1 MPKGIPKKPG
11 EEALLEG
18 GGGGAGM
25 GSVKQFEKT
34 SPTADRAQTKIDK
47 ANRMARERASDEAL
61 LEATKNTPKTVSE
74 MTDAQKA
81 AMTPGQL
88 SRREQA
94 DKNFAELQG
103 RKNSRKQP
111 NLFEMTDKERA
122 ELSPSQKRKFGSD
135 TTFKK
140 GGLTASR
147 RADGIA
153 SRGKTKGRMV

>member
-11 EEALLEG
+11 EEQTLE
-18 GGGGAGM
+18 GGGAGM
-25 GSVKQFEKT
+25 SSIKQFEKT
-34 SPTADRAQTKIDK
+34 SPVAERAQAKIDK

-61 LEATKNTPKTVSE
+61 LAATKNTPKTVSE

-81 AMTPGQL
+81 MMTPGQL

-94 DKNFAELQG
+94 DKNFAELQE

-122 ELSPSQKRKFGSD
+122 ELSPTQLRKFGSD
-135 TTFKK
+135 TTLKK

-147 RADGIA
+147 RADGCA
-153 SRGKTKGRMV
+153 VKGKTKGRMV

>member
-1 MPKGIPKKPG
+1 VAERWAKRSDPNFDWGSLKGPKIPKEIK
-11 EEALLEG
+11 E
-18 GGGGAGM
+18 
-25 GSVKQFEKT
+25 
-34 SPTADRAQTKIDK
+34 
-47 ANRMARERASDEAL
+47 ERAARFKAERENL
-61 LEATKNTPKTVSE
+61 INYMNTIPKSLSE

-103 RKNSRKQP
+103 RKNFRKQP

>member
-11 EEALLEG
+11 EEQTLEG

-25 GSVKQFEKT
+25 SSVKQ
-34 SPTADRAQTKIDK
+34 IDK

-61 LEATKNTPKTVSE
+61 LEATKNIAKTVSE

>member
-11 EEALLEG
+11 EEQTLEG
-18 GGGGAGM
+18 GGAGSGRM
-25 GSVKQFEKT
+25 TVAERWAKRSDPNFDWGSLKG
-34 SPTADRAQTKIDK
+34 PKIPK
-47 ANRMARERASDEAL
+47 EIKEERAARFKAERENL
-61 LEATKNTPKTVSE
+61 INYMNTIPKSLSE

-81 AMTPGQL
+81 TMTPGQL

-94 DKNFAELQG
+94 NKNFAELAG
-103 RKNSRKQP
+103 RKNARKNTQP
-111 NLFEMTDKERA
+111 APETPDGM
-122 ELSPSQKRKFGSD
+122 
-135 TTFKK
+135 KK

>member
-11 EEALLEG
+11 EEQTLE
-18 GGGGAGM
+18 GGGAGM
-25 GSVKQFEKT
+25 SSVKQFEKL
-34 SPTADRAQTKIDK
+34 SPTAERAQAKIDK
-47 ANRMARERASDEAL
+47 ANRRARERASDEAL

-81 AMTPGQL
+81 MLTPGQL

-103 RKNSRKQP
+103 RKNARKQP
-111 NLFEMTDKERA
+111 NLFEPTSK
-122 ELSPSQKRKFGSD
+122 
-135 TTFKK
+135 KK
-140 GGLTASR
+140 GGLTVSR

-153 SRGKTKGRMV
+153 SRGKTKGRFV